1 MARYVNWPLKWPDR
15 QANFD
20 RLPTYKA
27 TATSAITGS
36 MIRKVVEI
44 DEAKCDGCGECITS
58 CAEGAIALIGGKA
71 RLVSDVYCDGLG
83 ACLSDCP
90 QDAIK
95 VVEREAPAFDEAAVQ
110 VHLTRLGRAPLP
122 HAGATATTSA
132 APPAS
137 HPHAQPHAHAHAHG
151 GGCPGS
157 AVRELQRPS
166 LSVLK
171 EAPGPAAAPAPR
183 QGGSTLSH
191 WPVQLKL
198 VPPTAPWLAGAD
210 LLLAADC
217 VPFAYADFHADFLA
231 GKKLLIGCPKLD
243 DNQAYA
249 AKLAEMFT
257 RNDVRSVT
265 VVRMEVPCCGGI
277 SWAARE
283 GVARSGKQVPLRDV
297 VIGVDGGV
305 RQG

>member
-1 MARYVNWPLKWPDR
+1 MLRN
-15 QANFD
+15 
-20 RLPTYKA
+20 
-27 TATSAITGS
+27 
-36 MIRKVVEI
+36 VVEI
-44 DEAKCDGCGECITS
+44 DEAKCDGCGQCITS
-58 CAEGAIALIGGKA
+58 CAEGAISLVGGKA

-95 VVEREAPAFDEAAVQ
+95 VVERDGAAFDEAAVQ
-110 VHLTRLGRAPLP
+110 VHLERLGRPSLS
-122 HAGATATTSA
+122 HAGAQVASPIPA
-132 APPAS
+132 AR
-137 HPHAQPHAHAHAHG
+137 PHAPNG

-157 AVRELQRPS
+157 APREIQRPS

-171 EAPGPAAAPAPR
+171 DAPGPASAPAPR
-183 QGGSTLSH
+183 QGGSTLSQ

-198 VPPTAPWLAGAD
+198 VPPTATWLAGAD

-217 VPFAYADFHADFLA
+217 VPFVYAGFHADFLA

-249 AKLAEMFT
+249 AKLAQIFSGNEI
-257 RNDVRSVT
+257 RSLT

-283 GVARSGKQVPLRDV
+283 GLARSGKQVALRDV